1 MSKIKNKH
9 VQRTLNSNIAD
20 YVAEDTPN
28 QAKNKLSNLFGGILK
43 EMTKEISNFQIEN
56 AIESIDNE
64 DLNDNF
70 VGVFLSIHLNKFVNH
85 AAMISEKKCKYT
97 FVIVSNDTSEKE
109 DTHCWSILDIEPKTD
124 IFSSIL
130 LDLTV

>member
-20 YVAEDTPN
+20 YVAEETPN

-56 AIESIDNE
+56 AIESIDDE

-70 VGVFLSIHLNKFVNH
+70 VGVFLSIHLHKFVNH
-85 AAMISEKKCKYT
+85 AAMISEKKAN
-97 FVIVSNDTSEKE
+97 IPS
-109 DTHCWSILDIEPKTD
+109 
-124 IFSSIL
+124 
-130 LDLTV
+130 